1 MGVGL
6 VQGWGWEGLACL
18 QEDVCVCMTAVWL
31 AACRARH
38 PFVEGVQLVAGL
50 SPPHLVVRCVRLA
63 ALLVCLQGKTS
74 LEGVQLVA
82 DLVRKKRCV
91 LDPSVV
97 GALLVLRFEA
107 VTPTQQGGEGVG
119 RQAQKVRGSCCVQPA
134 GIAKHTTQ
142 QQQ

>member
-1 MGVGL
+1 MAWLWLHAGQDTPSLRVCSRWLDPQSLTLLCCVSGCSA
-6 VQGWGWEGLACL
+6 GW
-18 QEDVCVCMTAVWL
+18 
-31 AACRARH
+31 
-38 PFVEGVQLVAGL
+38 
-50 SPPHLVVRCVRLA
+50 
-63 ALLVCLQGKTS
+63 LQGKTS

-119 RQAQKVRGSCCVQPA
+119 RQAQKVRGCCRVQPA
-134 GIAKHTTQ
+134 GMPKYTTQ